1 MVQVY
6 KDMRKLGIQLVTQH
20 LVTFLGACCEAPM
33 SGREIQKVFA
43 RAMAFCAS
51 QGGDCSVY
59 AALLKFCVS
68 QGTPEKAVDVWKAI
82 QRVRPLLHCF
92 TRSPAT
98 AEALCSGC
106 KL

>member
-1 MVQVY
+1 MQVY
-6 KDMRKLGIQLVTQH
+6 KDMLALNISPITQH

-33 SGREIQKVFA
+33 SGRQIQQVFA

-51 QGGDCSVY
+51 HGGDCSVY

-82 QRVRPLLHCF
+82 QRV
-92 TRSPAT
+92 
-98 AEALCSGC
+98 
-106 KL
+106 